1 MTRLGKLARGGYD
14 RLRNT
19 LAAPSAEDVM
29 RFGLVLLVLLPAFAF
44 GQQLDDPPV
53 VVEKKLLSR
62 EELQQHEKDQLLKQA
77 KTLFGLGVLRE
88 RGDRILDALKLY
100 EEASKLDPES
110 VVIRRSLIPIYVVLG
125 RDAEAL
131 EACKKVLDID
141 PDDFE
146 VAFKYAGML
155 KFNQQRPE
163 AIAALRLALKSK
175 RLTQRIDKQL
185 LIQLELCSHL
195 HQASDFK
202 AEAVALQQFIDLVET
217 RKGELILTAEFR
229 EEDLAKYRIEGYE
242 KLARAAMQLK
252 DYNLARKAYQITRQL
267 LIDRGD
273 EGALDAASRINWHLC
288 EIATSQERYP
298 DALKYI
304 DAYLAQGRVSIEP
317 YERKLF
323 LLRKLN
329 RQREVL
335 DTAKKL
341 AEQQPHH
348 VGVQLLLA
356 RELSA
361 DPNHQGEAE
370 ALYNTLARQYT
381 RADIYRG
388 LFKLFQAT
396 DRMGRVLGM
405 INENLRI
412 AQEENQ
418 SATDR
423 ESALDRNRAMMSV
436 LRDDP
441 DMVRSLLGVA
451 ANEFRNQPFVKQP
464 NLSTWRLLARLASAT
479 GQLDRAEA
487 FYRQCLQVA
496 GQRDDIYFELIR
508 VLHRARK
515 WNELVTLGTELV
527 GRPSR
532 DKSSFDA
539 YVLLYLGIAQGELGR
554 IDEAVRQFDAAYR
567 LPSSDEWK
575 QDIRDYKIRALS
587 NAGKDR
593 EAIEECEK
601 MLQELKLPAEQ
612 RQVRLTLAT
621 AYGLAGKHTESD
633 KQLEMLL
640 ETDPNDVLV
649 NNNLGYQW
657 AERNVKLAEAEKLIR
672 RALELDRQLKDGDED
687 GDKAAYL
694 DSLGWVLFRK
704 GDLQE
709 ARKLLEKASSLP
721 DGASDGT
728 VWDHLGDVYFQLKET
743 QKAKQAWE
751 NALRIFERDSRAKR
765 EGRVEQ
771 GKKKLQ
777 MVR

>member
-1 MTRLGKLARGGYD
+1 
-14 RLRNT
+14 
-19 LAAPSAEDVM
+19 M

-44 GQQLDDPPV
+44 GQQLEDPPV
-53 VVEKKLLSR
+53 VVEKKLLTR

-110 VVIRRSLIPIYVVLG
+110 VVIRRSLIPIYAVLG

-131 EACKKVLDID
+131 EACKKVLDTD

-163 AIAALRLALKSK
+163 AIAALHLALKSK

-185 LIQLELCSHL
+185 LIRLELCSHL

-202 AEAVALQQFIDLVET
+202 AEAIALQQFIDLVET

-242 KLARAAMQLK
+242 KLARASMQSK
-252 DYNLARKAYQITRQL
+252 DYNQARKAYQTARQL

-288 EIATSQERYP
+288 EIATAQERYQ

-329 RQREVL
+329 RQRDVI

-356 RELSA
+356 QELSA
-361 DPNHQGEAE
+361 DPNHQREAE
-370 ALYNTLARQYT
+370 ALYNTLAQQYT
-381 RADIYRG
+381 KPDIYRG

-396 DRMGRVLGM
+396 DQMGRVLGM
-405 INENLRI
+405 IDETLGAIRSKENGP
-412 AQEENQ
+412 Q
-418 SATDR
+418 DR
-423 ESALDRNRAMMSV
+423 ESAGERYRAMMVV
-436 LRDDP
+436 LREDAEL
-441 DMVRSLLGVA
+441 VQALLTVA
-451 ANEFRNQPFVKQP
+451 ANELRTSSGRKDH
-464 NLSTWRLLARLASAT
+464 LDTWTFLARLASST
-479 GQLDRAEA
+479 RQLDRAET
-487 FYRQCLQVA
+487 FYRQCLQIA
-496 GQRDDIYFELIR
+496 GPFERDEIYFGLLD
-508 VLHRARK
+508 VLHLGRK
-515 WNELVTLGTELV
+515 WNELLALGTELV
-527 GRPSR
+527 QRPAR
-532 DKSSFDA
+532 DKSLNEAGVRFYMGTA
-539 YVLLYLGIAQGELGR
+539 LAELGR
-554 IDEAVRQFDAAYR
+554 IDEAVRQFDTAYK
-567 LPSSDEWK
+567 LPSTDQLK
-575 QDIRDYKIRALS
+575 QQIRESKVRAYS
-587 NAGKDR
+587 HAGKDR

-621 AYGLAGKHTESD
+621 AYGLAGKHAESD

-640 ETDPNDVLV
+640 ETDPNDALV

-672 RALELDRQLKDGDED
+672 RALDLDRQLKDGDED

-751 NALRIFERDSRAKR
+751 SALRLFERDARAKR
-765 EGRVEQ
+765 EGRVEE
-771 GKKKLQ
+771 GKKKLK